1 MTSTLINFKKDNQ
14 ELGFTNLK
22 SCSIIEDI
30 KIMANEPNIFSLVFN
45 EKNESAFK
53 INYK

>member
-1 MTSTLINFKKDNQ
+1 MTSILKSFKKGDE
-14 ELGFTNLK
+14 ELAFTNLK

-30 KIMANEPNIFSLVFN
+30 RILSNEPNIFSLVFN

-53 INYK
+53 LNYK